1 MQRRS
6 FADMP
11 CSVAATVDVIGEW
24 WTPLIVRD
32 AMLGVTRFEQF
43 QTRLG
48 IARNVLT
55 VRLERLVAEGILERR
70 VYDEGRDRADY
81 LLTDKGR
88 DLWLAIT
95 ALRQWGDRWVHG
107 PGHEPLVI
115 DHVGCGATAITVV
128 PTCGDCGEPLDQTQV
143 RARPGPGAA
152 VTP

>member
-1 MQRRS
+1 
-6 FADMP
+6 
-11 CSVAATVDVIGEW
+11 
-24 WTPLIVRD
+24 
-32 AMLGVTRFEQF
+32 MLGVTRFEQF

-81 LLTDKGR
+81 VLTDKGR

-128 PTCGDCGEPLDQTQV
+128 PPAVTAASRSTSPRSD
-143 RARPGPGAA
+143 ARPGPGAA
-152 VTP
+152 VAP

>member
-1 MQRRS
+1 M
-6 FADMP
+6 
-11 CSVAATVDVIGEW
+11 AATVDVIGEW

-128 PTCGDCGEPLDQTQV
+128 PTCGDCGERLDQTQV

-152 VTP
+152 VAP